1 MDKEKLINSGKEI
14 AKSVGMTLKDHAP
27 EICQVAGIIGIG
39 VGTVLACK
47 ATLKLKKVSRTN
59 ELDLAQVRS
68 FEYNNS
74 RDRGKEL
81 TFGYIRCGWRYT
93 KLYGLSGMVLSGS
106 TFLLCYSAKMWKD
119 RYIGVSALYTALNNT
134 FATYRGRT
142 VDRFGKEVDAELL
155 SGTRKETIKEK
166 ITDEDGKTKTVKKE
180 IDILDAEVD
189 QNLLVYEFGPM
200 WPDGSKN
207 YLWSDDRDYMVAQL
221 GFIEDEL
228 NQKLDQRAFNKAF
241 RGKMSLSEVLNK
253 LQIPRD
259 HKNNKEAELMERLN
273 GYTSTK
279 DPNGIPHRISLGI
292 RDCRHAEAEDFVNHE
307 RDTLLIEINP
317 PVPLLGI

>member
-14 AKSVGMTLKDHAP
+14 AKSVSMTLKDHAP
-27 EICQVAGIIGIG
+27 EICQVIGIVGIG
-39 VGTVLACK
+39 VGTVMACK

-59 ELDLAQVRS
+59 ELDLAQTRS

-74 RDRGKEL
+74 RNRGKEL
-81 TFGYIRCGWRYT
+81 TFSYMRCGWRYT

-119 RYIGVSALYTALNNT
+119 RYIGVSALYTALSNT
-134 FATYRGRT
+134 FSAYRGRAI
-142 VDRFGKEVDAELL
+142 DRFGKEVDAELL
-155 SGTRKETIKEK
+155 TGTRKETIKEK
-166 ITDEDGKTKTVKKE
+166 VVDEDGKTKTVKKE

-189 QNLLVYEFGPM
+189 QNLLVYEFGPT

-207 YLWSDDRDYMVAQL
+207 YLWSDDRDHMVAQL
-221 GFIEDEL
+221 GLIESEL
-228 NQKLDQRAFNKAF
+228 NEKLDRRAFNKAYC
-241 RGKMSLSEVLNK
+241 GKMSLSEVLNK

-259 HKNNKEAELMERLN
+259 NRHNKEAELMERLN
-273 GYTSTK
+273 GYTATK
-279 DPNGIPHRISLGI
+279 DPNGVPHRISFGI
-292 RDCRHAEAEDFVNHE
+292 HDCRKAEMEDFINHE

-317 PVPLLGI
+317 PIPLLGI